1 MKAKHIIFF
10 SALLMFGVVSCKCH
24 KNQEEKPVTKT
35 EQTTDSTYRFIVSF
49 ISKGAGI
56 DSKSNDAIASYITT
70 FNNQNDATVKYDK
83 INWGKEGEM
92 DYCFKLDELKS
103 NKQVDF
109 IKGFKNVTGSSD
121 LILYT
126 ENHILLHKPR
136 VVVAETTTTTTTTTT
151 TNVTTTAGAYRL
163 IISFTSIG
171 TGTDGAAI
179 EAVENYIIE
188 YNKANKVSLAVEK
201 YPWGR
206 EGEKD
211 YCLPLTE
218 ISSDKQ
224 VAFIQGIR
232 EQVKKSTRVFIKE
245 NEVCKYK
252 K

>member
-1 MKAKHIIFF
+1 MKAKQIIFL

-24 KNQEEKPVTKT
+24 KNQKEKPVTKT

-92 DYCFKLDELKS
+92 DYCFKLNELKS
-103 NKQVDF
+103 NKQEDF

-121 LILYT
+121 LILFT

-136 VVVAETTTTTTTTTT
+136 AVITETTTTTTTTT
-151 TNVTTTAGAYRL
+151 NLTTTAGTCRL

-179 EAVENYIIE
+179 EAVENYITE
-188 YNKANKVSLAVEK
+188 YNKANNVSLAVEK

-211 YCLPLTE
+211 YCLLLTE
-218 ISSDKQ
+218 LSSDKQ
-224 VAFIQGIR
+224 AAFIQGIR

-245 NEVCKYK
+245 NEVCKHK